1 MNRYLYTVTVKNNSL
16 WDMKTEKDLLI
27 HSDGIKE
34 ILKHIEANPSEEDYT
49 FEIEVPAVVK
59 YVPPVKQLKKIA
71 PPVKKKRKR
80 NIIKDDSAD
89 VI

>member
-16 WDMKTEKDLLI
+16 WE
-27 HSDGIKE
+27 IKE
-34 ILKHIEANPSEEDYT
+34 ILKHIKDNPSEEDYT
-49 FEIEVPAVVK
+49 FEIEVPAVTK